1 MPTASWMSPFV
12 TERIALD
19 IILLTVSQMLIGHTP
34 GFLFRAMSLH
44 AMRDETLDGST
55 RHVQRRLAVAAKE
68 WQSSSEADLKEVHN
82 LHPMA
87 SKPDGPALPSVRR
100 AASLM
105 QRASRVEDHW
115 VDRLRFTVHDG
126 IY

>member
-44 AMRDETLDGST
+44 AMRDETFDGST

-82 LHPMA
+82 LLHPMA
-87 SKPDGPALPSVRR
+87 SKPMGQHCPQSGGRQV
-100 AASLM
+100 
-105 QRASRVEDHW
+105 
-115 VDRLRFTVHDG
+115 
-126 IY
+126 